1 MKTYDLVIIGSGTA
15 AWVAGLRMRA
25 AGWSVALVDHRPFGG
40 TCALR
45 GCDPKKMLISGAEA
59 IDAQSRMRGHGV
71 VSEAQIDWRNLI
83 KFKRSFTNEVP
94 RNRERDFAESGIA
107 AFHGRARFIGPDS
120 IVVDGGQKLKGQNI
134 LIAAGARPVPLKIPG
149 QEHAITSEQ
158 FLELDALPAR
168 VALVGGGY
176 IAAEF
181 SHVAAR
187 SGARVTVLQRVE
199 RMLPGF
205 DPDLVGWLMDK
216 FAELGID
223 VRLRSEV
230 KQIDK
235 QADGFTVHAT
245 TNGQRLK
252 VTADL
257 VVHAAGRE
265 PDLEALDLAAGSI
278 ATENGRVKLN
288 EFLQSV
294 SNPRIYAAGDAAG
307 NGPALTPV
315 ASHDGSVVARNL
327 VDGNTHRPDYRGIP
341 SVAFTI
347 PPIAAVGLSEAEA
360 RAKRLNFRMHSKKV
374 PDWYTAL
381 RLNESVYGFKT
392 LIEEGTDC
400 VLGAHLV
407 GPHAEE
413 VINLFGVAIRH
424 GLTAQDLKTTIFAYP
439 TGSSDIGYML

>member
-1 MKTYDLVIIGSGTA
+1 VKTYDLVIIGSGTA

-107 AFHGRARFIGPDS
+107 AFHGLARFIGPDS

-235 QADGFTVHAT
+235 RAGGFTVHAT

-360 RAKRLNFRMHSKKV
+360 RARRLNFRMHSKKV

>member
-107 AFHGRARFIGPDS
+107 AFHGLARFIGPDS

-235 QADGFTVHAT
+235 RAGGFTVHAT

>member
-15 AWVAGLRMRA
+15 AQVAGLRMRA

-45 GCDPKKMLISGAEA
+45 GCDPKKMLISGAEV
-59 IDAQSRMRGHGV
+59 IDAQARMRGNGV
-71 VSEAQIDWRNLI
+71 VGDARIDWRNLI
-83 KFKRSFTNEVP
+83 AFKRSFTDQVP
-94 RNRERDFAESGIA
+94 SNRERDFAESGIA
-107 AFHGRARFIGPDS
+107 AFHGLARFIASDAVAVEGDE
-120 IVVDGGQKLKGQNI
+120 LKARHVM
-134 LIAAGARPVPLKIPG
+134 IAAGARPVPLNIPG
-149 QEHAITSEQ
+149 EEHVVTSER
-158 FLELDALPAR
+158 FLGLDGLPAR
-168 VALVGGGY
+168 IALVGGGY

-187 SGARVTVLQRVE
+187 AGVHVTVLQRAE

-205 DPDLVGWLMDK
+205 DPDLVGWLMEK

-230 KQIDK
+230 ERIDK
-235 QADGFTVHAT
+235 GADGFIVHAS
-245 TNGQRLK
+245 TNGQK
-252 VTADL
+252 QEVATDL

-265 PDLEALDLAAGSI
+265 PDLEALDLAAGGV

-294 SNPRIYAAGDAAG
+294 SNPKVYAAGDAAG
-307 NGPALTPV
+307 SGPALTPV
-315 ASHDGSVVARNL
+315 ASHDGSVVASNLLDRNQ
-327 VDGNTHRPDYRGIP
+327 HRPDYRGVP

-360 RAKRLNFRMHSKKV
+360 RARGLKFRMHSEKV
-374 PDWYTAL
+374 PDWYTAV

-392 LIEEGTDC
+392 LVEVGTDRI
-400 VLGAHLV
+400 LGAHLV
-407 GPHAEE
+407 GPHADE

-424 GLTAQDLKTTIFAYP
+424 GLTTKDLKATMFAYP
-439 TGSSDIGYML
+439 TGASDIGYML